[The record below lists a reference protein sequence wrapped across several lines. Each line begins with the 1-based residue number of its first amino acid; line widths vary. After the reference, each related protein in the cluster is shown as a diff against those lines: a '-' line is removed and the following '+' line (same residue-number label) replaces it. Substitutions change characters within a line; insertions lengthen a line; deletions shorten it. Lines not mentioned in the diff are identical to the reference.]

1 MSDLVLGLES
11 ITALWDEIMP
21 ILERHRQEIAVY
33 KDIPLR
39 VNRAGYDAAQANG
52 ALKFY
57 TMREDGRL
65 IAYNAFIVAPNAH
78 YLDALAASEDVLYL
92 DPSRRA
98 LGLGRKFILWV
109 DSQLAALGC
118 TYISR
123 KVKTAHDF
131 GALLKRCGY
140 DAVEVTHHR
149 RLAPA
154 AAPAD
159 ACTTTAPAG
168 A

>member
-1 MSDLVLGLES
+1 MGLES
-11 ITALWDEIMP
+11 ITGLWDEIMP

-39 VNRAGYDAAQANG
+39 VNRAGYDSMQERG
-52 ALKFY
+52 LFKFY
-57 TMREDGRL
+57 TMRENTRL
-65 IAYNAFIVAPNAH
+65 IAYNAFVVAPNPH
-78 YLDALAASEDVLYL
+78 YLDALAATEDVLYL

-109 DSQLAALGC
+109 DAELTKLGA

-140 DAVEVTHHR
+140 EAIEMTYHR
-149 RLAPA
+149 RPEAIIPVPSPTITANAPTQA
-154 AAPAD
+154 
-159 ACTTTAPAG
+159 
-168 A
+168 